1 MLNSGISVLFEGV
14 NLERLLLGLLVTLR
28 VALIAVVISIVMG
41 ILIGIIRT
49 SKNKFV
55 QIPFKLYLE
64 LFRIIPILV
73 WLFVIY
79 YVIPANF
86 DLNLSAEVV
95 ALIVFSLWGTA
106 EMSDIVRGAI
116 ISLPKH
122 QTESSKALGLS
133 VAQMYRYVLIPQA
146 TKRCIPPMINL
157 ITRMIKT
164 TALLTMI
171 GVVEVIKVGQQIIE
185 VNNLEHPTISFW
197 IYGFVFFLYFVICF
211 PLSRFSRKLER
222 KWAT

>member
-1 MLNSGISVLFEGV
+1 MLNSGISVLFEGI
-14 NLERLLLGLLVTLR
+14 NLQRLLIGLLATLR
-28 VALIAVVISIVMG
+28 VALISVLISIILG
-41 ILIGIIRT
+41 IIIGIIRS
-49 SKNKFV
+49 SKNKLI
-55 QIPFKLYLE
+55 QIPFRIYLE

-86 DLNLSAEVV
+86 DINLSSEVV

-122 QTESSKALGLS
+122 QMESSKALGLS
-133 VAQMYRYVLIPQA
+133 PVQMYRFVLIPQA
-146 TKRCIPPMINL
+146 AKRSIPPMINL

-171 GVVEVIKVGQQIIE
+171 GVIEVIKVGQQIIE
-185 VNNLEHPTISFW
+185 VNNLHYPTASFW
-197 IYGFVFFLYFVICF
+197 IYGIIFFMYFCICF
-211 PLSRFSRKLER
+211 PLSRFSRKLEQ
-222 KWAT
+222 KWAA

>member
-1 MLNSGISVLFEGV
+1 MY
-14 NLERLLLGLLVTLR
+14 RLIEGLLVTLKIGF
-28 VALIAVVISIVMG
+28 IAVVITMVAG
-41 ILIGIIRT
+41 FVIGIIRT
-49 SKNKFV
+49 SKSRMV
-55 QIPFKLYLE
+55 QLPFRIYLE

-79 YVIPANF
+79 YIVPANF
-86 DLNLSAEVV
+86 DLSLSSETV

-122 QTESSKALGLS
+122 QLESSKALGLS
-133 VAQMYRYVLIPQA
+133 IVQMYRFVLIPQA
-146 TKRCIPPMINL
+146 IKRVIPPMINL
-157 ITRMIKT
+157 ITRMVKT

-185 VNNLEHPTISFW
+185 VNSSHHPTIAFW
-197 IYGFVFFLYFVICF
+197 VYGILFFLYFCICF
-211 PLSRFSRKLER
+211 PLSQLSRKLEQ
-222 KWAT
+222 KWAV

>member
-49 SKNKFV
+49 SKNKLV

>member
-1 MLNSGISVLFEGV
+1 MLNSGVNVLFEGI
-14 NLERLLLGLLVTLR
+14 NFLRLLEGLFHTLR
-28 VALIAVVISIVMG
+28 IALIAIVISIVMG
-41 ILIGIIRT
+41 IIIGMIRT
-49 SKNKFV
+49 TKNKVV
-55 QIPFKLYLE
+55 QFPFKLYLE

-79 YVIPANF
+79 YIIPVNF
-86 DLNLSAEVV
+86 NVELSADVV

-106 EMSDIVRGAI
+106 ELSDIVRGAI

-122 QTESSKALGLS
+122 QVESSLALGLS
-133 VAQMYRYVLIPQA
+133 KFQMYRYVLLPQA
-146 TKRCIPPMINL
+146 AKRSIPPMINL

-171 GVVEVIKVGQQIIE
+171 GVVEVIKVGQQIIQFYNSE
-185 VNNLEHPTISFW
+185 YPTVAFW
-197 IYGFVFFLYFVICF
+197 IYGIIFFFYFCICF
-211 PLSRFSRKLER
+211 PLSWISRKLEQ

>member
-1 MLNSGISVLFEGV
+1 MLNSGISVLFDGI
-14 NLERLLLGLLVTLR
+14 NLQRLLLGLLVTLR
-28 VALIAVVISIVMG
+28 VALVAVVISIVLG
-41 ILIGIIRT
+41 IIIGVIRT
-49 SKNKFV
+49 SKNKLI
-55 QIPFKLYLE
+55 QIPFRLYLE

-79 YVIPANF
+79 YIIPANF
-86 DLNLSAEVV
+86 DINLSSEVV

-116 ISLPKH
+116 ISLPRH
-122 QTESSKALGLS
+122 QVESSKALGLN
-133 VAQMYRYVLIPQA
+133 AFQMYRFVLIPQA
-146 TKRCIPPMINL
+146 TKRSIPPMINL

-185 VNNLEHPTISFW
+185 VNNMQYPTASFW
-197 IYGFVFFLYFVICF
+197 IYGIIFFLYFCICF

-222 KWAT
+222 KWAA

>member
-14 NLERLLLGLLVTLR
+14 NMQRLLLGLLVTLR

-49 SKNKFV
+49 SKNKLV
-55 QIPFKLYLE
+55 QIPFRLYLE

-106 EMSDIVRGAI
+106 EMSDIVRGSI

-122 QTESSKALGLS
+122 QAESSKALGLS

-146 TKRCIPPMINL
+146 TKRSIPPMINL

-185 VNNLEHPTISFW
+185 VNNLDHPTISFW
-197 IYGFVFFLYFVICF
+197 IYGFVFLLYFVICF
-211 PLSRFSRKLER
+211 PLSRFSRRLER